1 MGNNINTIRHNKKRL
16 LEALE
21 KSLGIVSHACVS
33 VGILRSTFYNY
44 KSSDK
49 EFRDAV
55 DELENVGLDFAEGKL
70 MQEIKKGNITAI
82 IFYLKCKGK
91 KRGYIDRADN
101 EMTGNVINVIT
112 PQQKK

>member
-1 MGNNINTIRHNKKRL
+1 MGNNVNTIRHNKKIL

-21 KSLGIVSHACVS
+21 KSLGIVNEACKN
-33 VGILRSTFYNY
+33 VGIHRATYYNY
-44 KSSDK
+44 RNADK

-55 DELENVGLDFAEGKL
+55 DELESVPLDFAESKL
-70 MQEIKKGNITAI
+70 FQEIKKGNITAI

-112 PQQKK
+112 PSQKK